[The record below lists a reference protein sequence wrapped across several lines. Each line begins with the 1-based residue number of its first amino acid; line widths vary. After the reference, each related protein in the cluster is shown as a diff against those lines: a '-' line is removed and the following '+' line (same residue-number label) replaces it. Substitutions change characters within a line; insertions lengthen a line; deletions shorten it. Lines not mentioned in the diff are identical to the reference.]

1 MKMNEKHFLLTFP
14 TLECAEPTSPTRL
27 SSPKSSQL
35 RVRSL
40 PQVFTKR
47 PRSRLCRRVQLVLTL
62 VSLQQGLHARFT
74 FTSPPVMSS
83 KSSEKSEKH
92 CNELSGASR
101 LAEAH
106 MFVHF
111 ASSPFCVHTMKVKR
125 SWSLKKT
132 PTKRR
137 VEWEEAKPEKQTR
150 CQVRFKLRQHE
161 AVNFLLL
168 ARCSLEAKG
177 QVERRSIDII

>member
-1 MKMNEKHFLLTFP
+1 MSKSFLELEIMKMNEKHFLLTFP

-111 ASSPFCVHTMKVKR
+111 ASSPFCAHNESEAQLVTKEDADKAESRVGGGEARKTN
-125 SWSLKKT
+125 SLSGS
-132 PTKRR
+132 
-137 VEWEEAKPEKQTR
+137 V
-150 CQVRFKLRQHE
+150 
-161 AVNFLLL
+161 
-168 ARCSLEAKG
+168 
-177 QVERRSIDII
+177 